1 MLDATLWPLPEQR
14 KEASDKRRIGIG
26 FTGLANALAMLNVKY
41 NSSEG
46 LQLGELIATTMRDAA
61 YTASIELS
69 KERGP
74 FPLLNVDKYL
84 EEGTFASRLPDFIKD
99 NIRLHGIRNSHLL
112 SVAPT
117 GTVSLAFADNTSNG
131 IEPPFSLAYTRKKR
145 MADGTTQEYPV
156 VDHSLRVF
164 LATLEQSVADKLL
177 NAICN
182 YETVFEY
189 MGKTT
194 QVTDLLSDSLITA
207 LELTPEEHVAML
219 RMIQPFIDT
228 SISKT
233 VNCPA
238 DIDFELFKSIY
249 DDAHK
254 SKLKGISTY
263 RPNSILGSVLS
274 VAKPKEEVKVE
285 APAAVENAVNDLNNF
300 VLKRPNGTLSSKTK
314 KVEYLSSSYV
324 EDNFYVGVSFLK
336 NTKRPIEVFFTV
348 CPDGVPQEWLDSY
361 AISLSLLARGGLD
374 LFCKTLRALRKVKS
388 DKGQVRYGWYLKQ
401 DNTKVPRFHSS
412 EVACM
417 AYAIQE
423 ILVEEN
429 IIDNLGFPLK
439 QIDLPVNVI
448 NKTEDSKES
457 YSFNENKVG
466 FVQGKECL
474 ECGAHAVIK
483 KDGCE
488 FCSNCGAVGSC
499 G

>member
-1 MLDATLWPLPEQR
+1 MWPLPEQR

-26 FTGLANALAMLNVKY
+26 FTGLANALTMLNLKY
-41 NSSEG
+41 NSEQG
-46 LQLGELIATTMRDAA
+46 LIISELIAKTMRDSA
-61 YTASIELS
+61 YTASVELA

-74 FPLLNVDKYL
+74 FPLLDVEKYL
-84 EEGTFASRLPDFIKD
+84 EEGTFASRLPDYIKD

-164 LATLEQSVADKLL
+164 LATLEQGAADALL
-177 NAICN
+177 NAICK
-182 YETVFEY
+182 YQTEFEY
-189 MGKTT
+189 NGETKY
-194 QVTDLLSDSLITA
+194 VKNCLPESLVTA
-207 LELTPEEHVAML
+207 LELTPEEHVATL

-254 SKLKGISTY
+254 AKLKGISTY

-274 VAKPKEEVKVE
+274 VEKPKEEVKVE
-285 APAAVENAVNDLNNF
+285 APVVEDNAANVLNNF
-300 VLKRPNGTLSSKTK
+300 VLKRPNGTLPSKTK

-336 NTKRPIEVFFTV
+336 ETKRPIEVFFTV

-388 DKGQVRYGWYLKQ
+388 DKGQIRYGWYVKQ
-401 DNTKVPRFHSS
+401 DGSKVPRFHSS

-423 ILVEEN
+423 ILVEEKV
-429 IIDNLGFPLK
+429 IDDMGFPLK
-439 QIDLPVNVI
+439 QTTLPI
-448 NKTEDSKES
+448 GLTDKTLQDSAKEHYHLDGNK
-457 YSFNENKVG
+457 NG
-466 FVQGKECL
+466 FVAGKECL